1 MHHSFAPA
9 IRPGASIILVVD
21 AGPDGCCRLLNSGV
35 SPGLQEIERGKSEL
49 RRAVCRIT
57 SGKAGSSLSDGKCH
71 REYTAPP
78 FCWAFAVQAKVDKN
92 GGAKVKKSGKRGP
105 PPQQK
110 PGAGKTHTRPKPI

>member
-35 SPGLQEIERGKSEL
+35 FPGLPGIERGKSEL

-57 SGKAGSSLSDGKCH
+57 SGKAGSRLSDGKCH

-78 FCWAFAVQAKVDKN
+78 FWVGVRCTAEGRQERRRE
-92 GGAKVKKSGKRGP
+92 GGNRG
-105 PPQQK
+105 
-110 PGAGKTHTRPKPI
+110 